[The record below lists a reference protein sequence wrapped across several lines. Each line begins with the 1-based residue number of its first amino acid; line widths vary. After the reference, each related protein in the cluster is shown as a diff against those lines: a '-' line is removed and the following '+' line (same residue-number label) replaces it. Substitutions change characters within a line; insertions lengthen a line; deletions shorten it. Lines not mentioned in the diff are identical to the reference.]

1 MAKECKDGERMK
13 NVDKLNDQEL
23 AEQIADYA
31 HLIINFEKGLTIYGT
46 TKDTLRKSIERYLV
60 LVKEAKDRNREMRVR
75 RESGE
80 KMIEIVEL
88 EFKKIGIFA
97 KEQRKRRKELL
108 EILGEMGYRTGSVK
122 RKEFKLESI
131 AQRYKRRAR

>member
-1 MAKECKDGERMK
+1 MK